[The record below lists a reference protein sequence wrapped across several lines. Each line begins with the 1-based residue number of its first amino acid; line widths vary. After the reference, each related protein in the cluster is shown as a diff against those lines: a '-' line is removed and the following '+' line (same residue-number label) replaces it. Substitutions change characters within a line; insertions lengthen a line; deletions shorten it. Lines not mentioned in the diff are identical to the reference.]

1 MTQVKQKRYFN
12 RDLSWLAFNYRV
24 LQEAKDPRVPLYERI
39 KFFAIYSSNLD
50 EFYRIR
56 VASWKN
62 LALLAKKT
70 KKELVE
76 EPSEVLKN
84 IKKTVLK
91 HHTELSEIFKKQ
103 ILPEL
108 QQNNVYLINEAELTK
123 QQEAFCR
130 EYFLSK
136 IIPIVKPV
144 FISRKKSHEF
154 VEDNAPYLAI
164 RLCDLDKK
172 SNKGKPRV
180 WEHAIVQIPTNAL
193 TPYVELPGKGK
204 KKYYIFVGDI
214 LKLYIK
220 HFFTEYE
227 IIETYAVKLSRDG
240 ELYLE
245 DEFSGSLLKKIKR
258 SLGNREHGAPTRL
271 MYDRAM
277 PKEFL
282 KHLRHVFSL
291 TADDLIPAGRYHNYK
306 DLFCFP
312 KNENKAMYDIPLPPL
327 PHKELDSYTSY
338 FEALKVRDYFVHYP
352 YQSVNYLTNFI
363 NEASNDV
370 NVKSIKITLYRV
382 ANNSK
387 IISAL
392 IHAAQNKKQV
402 TAFMELKARFDEENN
417 LEYARELEGAGVKV
431 LYSFPLLKVHS
442 KLLLVERKEGEKIR
456 RYGYLSTGNFNE
468 QTSKIYSD
476 SGMFS
481 ANKLLTTELGYVFE
495 FLSDTRVR
503 RDFKHLLVAPDHMRK
518 DFYVFIDNE
527 IKNAL
532 KGKKAAIT
540 LKMNSLQDPDI
551 IEKLYEAAQE
561 GVEVKLIIRG
571 ICCLIPGVK
580 GMSQNIKA
588 ISIVDRFLEHSRVFI
603 FHNNGDHKIYLSS
616 GDWMERNLSRR
627 IEVAF
632 PIYDEK
638 LKAEIMDFVNLQWK
652 DNVKARI
659 INRLQN
665 NTYRKS
671 EAKTKIRSQV
681 AFYEYL
687 KSKHQ
692 PSLKSVKGDVTDEV
706 KQLGA

>member
-1 MTQVKQKRYFN
+1 MTPHKQKRYFN
-12 RDLSWLAFNYRV
+12 RDLSWLSFNYRV

-56 VASWKN
+56 VAAWKN

-70 KKELVE
+70 KKELAE
-76 EPSEVLKN
+76 EPAVVLKE

-91 HHTELSEIFKKQ
+91 HHAELSDIFKKQ
-103 ILPEL
+103 ILPGL
-108 QQNNVYLINEAELTK
+108 QQNNVYLINEVELTK
-123 QQEAFCR
+123 QQEDFCR

-136 IIPIVKPV
+136 VIPIVKPV
-144 FISRKKSHEF
+144 FINRKKSHEF

-172 SNKGKPRV
+172 SNKGDKPRT
-180 WEHAIVQIPTNAL
+180 WEHAIVQIPTNHL
-193 TPYVELPGKGK
+193 PPYIELPGRGK
-204 KKYYIFVGDI
+204 KKYYIYVGDI

-220 HFFTEYE
+220 HFFEEYE

-271 MYDRAM
+271 MYDRTM
-277 PKEFL
+277 PKEFI
-282 KHLRHVFSL
+282 KHLRHVFTLS
-291 TADDLIPAGRYHNYK
+291 TDDLIPAGRYHNYK
-306 DLFCFP
+306 DMFRFP
-312 KNENKAMYDIPLPPL
+312 VNENKALYDEPLPPL
-327 PHKELDSYTSY
+327 PHRELDSYTSY
-338 FEALKVRDYFVHYP
+338 FDALKDRDYFVHYP

-363 NEASNDV
+363 NEAASDPA
-370 NVKSIKITLYRV
+370 VKSIKITLYRV

-392 IHAAQNKKQV
+392 IQAAQNKKQV

-417 LEYARELEGAGVKV
+417 LVYARELENAGVKV

-456 RYGYLSTGNFNE
+456 RYGYFSTGNFNE

-476 SGMFS
+476 TGMFT

-495 FLSDTRVR
+495 FLADTRIM
-503 RDFKHLLVAPDHMRK
+503 RDYKHLLVAPDHMRK

-532 KGKKAAIT
+532 KGKKACIT
-540 LKMNSLQDPDI
+540 LKMNSIQDPEI
-551 IEKLYEAAQE
+551 IEKLYEAAE
-561 GVEVKLIIRG
+561 DGVEVRLIIRG
-571 ICCLIPGVK
+571 ICCLLPGVN
-580 GMSQNIKA
+580 GISENIKA
-588 ISIVDRFLEHSRVFI
+588 ISIVDRYLEHSRVFI
-603 FHNNGDHKIYLSS
+603 FHNDGNPRIYLSS

-632 PIYDEK
+632 PVYDEK
-638 LKAEIMDFVNLQWK
+638 LKTEIIDFVNLQWR
-652 DNVKARI
+652 DNVKARV

-671 EAKTKIRSQV
+671 EAKVKIRSQV
-681 AFYEYL
+681 AFYEFL
-687 KSKHQ
+687 KSKHN
-692 PSLKSVKGDVTDEV
+692 PSLKSVKADVV
-706 KQLGA
+706 ALKKMGA

>member
-1 MTQVKQKRYFN
+1 MTQSKQKRYFN
-12 RDLSWLAFNYRV
+12 RDLSWLSFNYRV
-24 LQEAKDPRVPLYERI
+24 LQEAKDMRVPLFERI

-76 EPSEVLKN
+76 DPNHVLRE
-84 IKKTVLK
+84 IKKIVLK

-108 QQNNVYLINEAELTK
+108 EQNNIYLVNETQLTK
-123 QQEAFCR
+123 AQLDFCR
-130 EYFLSK
+130 EYFFSK
-136 IIPIVKPV
+136 VVTTVKPV
-144 FISRKKSHEF
+144 FINRKKSHEF
-154 VEDNAPYLAI
+154 IEDNEPYLAI

-180 WEHAIVQIPTNAL
+180 WEHAIIQIPTHVL
-193 TPYVELPGKGK
+193 PPYLELPGKGAK
-204 KKYYIFVGDI
+204 KFYIFIGDI
-214 LKLYIK
+214 LRLYIQ
-220 HFFTEYE
+220 HFFNEYE
-227 IIETYAVKLSRDG
+227 LIETYAVKLSRDG

-282 KHLRHVFSL
+282 KHIRTVFSL

-306 DLFCFP
+306 DLFRFP
-312 KNENKAMYDIPLPPL
+312 KNDNKALSDVPLPPL
-327 PHKELDSYTSY
+327 PHRELDSYKSY
-338 FEALKVRDYFVHYP
+338 FDALKERDYFVHYP

-363 NEASNDV
+363 NEAANDPA
-370 NVKSIKITLYRV
+370 VKTIKITLYRV

-392 IHAAQNKKQV
+392 VRAAENKKQV

-417 LEYARELEGAGVKV
+417 LEYARELEDAGVKV

-442 KLLLVERKEGEKIR
+442 KLLLVERKEGEKTR

-468 QTSKIYSD
+468 QTSKTYSD
-476 SGMFS
+476 TGMFTS
-481 ANKLLTTELGYVFE
+481 NKLLTTELGYVFE
-495 FLSDTRVR
+495 FLADPRIM

-518 DFYVFIDNE
+518 DFYVMIDNE

-532 KGKKAAIT
+532 RGKKAQII

-551 IEKLYEAAQE
+551 IEKLYEASQD
-561 GVEVKLIIRG
+561 GVEIKLIVRG

-580 GMSQNIKA
+580 GLSENIKV
-588 ISIVDRFLEHSRVFI
+588 ISIIDRFLEHSRVFV
-603 FHNNGDHKIYLSS
+603 FHNDGNPKIYLSS

-632 PIYDEK
+632 PLYDERIR
-638 LKAEIMDFVNLQWK
+638 AEMLDIINLQLK

-671 EAKTKIRSQV
+671 ESKVKIRSQI
-681 AFYEYL
+681 AIYEYL
-687 KSKHQ
+687 KSMHK
-692 PSLKSVKGDVTDEV
+692 SALKTVKAVAP
-706 KQLGA
+706 KIKKLGA